1 MSIVIGFF
9 ITVIFIGIAVGL
21 MLYFK
26 SKLKSFESTKFD
38 KSEDDKIENTQDF
51 LPFADIHTNRIDLGG
66 NRYIMILK
74 VQPFNYLIQSSD
86 GKDAFAIKL
95 RRAYNSLDFK
105 THIFTHTK
113 KMVNDKMLEHLS
125 STIDEFV
132 GDNPE
137 QQNYA
142 DEYFRKL
149 SVVNLQNTETG
160 ELRKVK
166 EYYVLV
172 PFEPTE
178 DYAGMDSSELAIVA
192 KDEMRNRLSQTQEC
206 LLAAG
211 VTSSFLNSVQIIELL
226 ASIYRREESNR
237 ADLLFDKQYLSELVE
252 GDRESLSVDN
262 KVKLS
267 SIIQGALS
275 QIDGEIISSG
285 NIDAKTRNVGVKT
298 FEILSQLEN
307 KINEK

>member
-1 MSIVIGFF
+1 MKKRVKFLIV
-9 ITVIFIGIAVGL
+9 
-21 MLYFK
+21 
-26 SKLKSFESTKFD
+26 
-38 KSEDDKIENTQDF
+38 
-51 LPFADIHTNRIDLGG
+51 
-66 NRYIMILK
+66 MIL
-74 VQPFNYLIQSSD
+74 F
-86 GKDAFAIKL
+86 
-95 RRAYNSLDFK
+95 
-105 THIFTHTK
+105 
-113 KMVNDKMLEHLS
+113 
-125 STIDEFV
+125 
-132 GDNPE
+132 
-137 QQNYA
+137 
-142 DEYFRKL
+142 
-149 SVVNLQNTETG
+149 
-160 ELRKVK
+160 
-166 EYYVLV
+166 VLV
-172 PFEPTE
+172 NI
-178 DYAGMDSSELAIVA
+178 SIVA

>member
-51 LPFADIHTNRIDLGG
+51 LPFADIRTNRIDLGG

-149 SVVNLQNTETG
+149 SVVNLQNAETG